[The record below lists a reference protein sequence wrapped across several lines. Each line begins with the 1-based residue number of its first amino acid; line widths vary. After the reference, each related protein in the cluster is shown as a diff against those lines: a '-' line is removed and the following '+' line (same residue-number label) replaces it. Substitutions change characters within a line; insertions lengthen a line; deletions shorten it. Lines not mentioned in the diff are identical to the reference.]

1 VKLTHDN
8 QRNYLGEP
16 WRHVWTLASRNWCV
30 GFALI
35 VERTPG
41 TPLRLV
47 KVLSVPT
54 SGSRILWLWRFGFGL
69 RFRPLNPA

>member
-1 VKLTHDN
+1 MKFKHDN

-16 WRHVWTLASRNWCV
+16 WRHVWSLAGRNWCV
-30 GFALI
+30 GISLI

-47 KVLSVPT
+47 KIIRAPT
-54 SGSRILWLWRFGFGL
+54 SGSLILWLWRVGFGL
-69 RFRPLNPA
+69 RLRAISG